1 MEGGER
7 GGRPGP
13 PMPRGPHPR
22 YTCSVRIRLVQLL
35 YNSNRQFP
43 FPRSR
48 AVHRECKSRRVC
60 LSSFRACFRSSAP
73 TGDGRPQARRS
84 AQGSMGSLTKS
95 DHPCAE
101 AELLVCWCTQARST
115 QAASRQTSHIHLQ
128 SIHVSLIPNSRTVS
142 LLDRSCLV
150 FFNLPRSVF
159 IITNLFYL

>member
-1 MEGGER
+1 
-7 GGRPGP
+7 
-13 PMPRGPHPR
+13 MPRGPHPGIHVVYSIMLR
-22 YTCSVRIRLVQLL
+22 VQLL
-35 YNSNRQFP
+35 QNSNSQFP
-43 FPRSR
+43 YPRSR
-48 AVHRECKSRRVC
+48 VVRRDCKPRSQRRR
-60 LSSFRACFRSSAP
+60 LSFRLPQYCAGPRLPRSAAHRRP
-73 TGDGRPQARRS
+73 MGDGRPQARRS

-95 DHPCAE
+95 DHACAE

-115 QAASRQTSHIHLQ
+115 QAANRQTSHIHLQ